1 VIWSLPAITGVS
13 PSSGTVISTGVL
25 VAASGALSGIFVVIV
40 NAWMNTPAGVRWEN
54 GAAVDI
60 RPFAAMLNPS
70 TAPKVIHMTLASFV
84 SVGFI
89 VAAIHAWSLLRDPR
103 SRFHR
108 RAYVIALWV
117 GGAAALLQPFSGDF
131 SAVRVAEHQ
140 KPKLAA
146 MEGQWKTQR
155 RAPLRVGGWVDE
167 RAQRTR
173 WALEIPGALSLLAYG
188 DADAE
193 VLGLA
198 SLPEKDR
205 PPAAVVHMSFQ
216 VMVAAGTILAGAAA
230 LGAFLALRR
239 RAAPLDRWYLRL
251 VALCGP
257 LGFLALE
264 AGWIVTEGGRQPW
277 MIGGILRV
285 EDTVTPMPGLA
296 ATLAV
301 VTALYLFL
309 SFTVALLLRRLI
321 LETPPSD
328 SAHA

>member
-1 VIWSLPAITGVS
+1 VDRAVLIYDDECGVCRRWVARWRLRTGDAACLDLAKRWGKGTAMLFAVGAV
-13 PSSGTVISTGVL
+13 SGTVLSFELGLLWPAFMAHAGAIIGMPFSLEGFAFFTEAIFLGVYL
-25 VAASGALSGIFVVIV
+25 YGWERVPPRAHWLSGLAVLAGGLASGVFVLSA

-146 MEGQWKTQR
+146 ME
-155 RAPLRVGGWVDE
+155 
-167 RAQRTR
+167 
-173 WALEIPGALSLLAYG
+173 
-188 DADAE
+188 
-193 VLGLA
+193 
-198 SLPEKDR
+198 
-205 PPAAVVHMSFQ
+205 
-216 VMVAAGTILAGAAA
+216 TI
-230 LGAFLALRR
+230 
-239 RAAPLDRWYLRL
+239 D
-251 VALCGP
+251 
-257 LGFLALE
+257 
-264 AGWIVTEGGRQPW
+264 
-277 MIGGILRV
+277 
-285 EDTVTPMPGLA
+285 
-296 ATLAV
+296 
-301 VTALYLFL
+301 
-309 SFTVALLLRRLI
+309 
-321 LETPPSD
+321 
-328 SAHA
+328 